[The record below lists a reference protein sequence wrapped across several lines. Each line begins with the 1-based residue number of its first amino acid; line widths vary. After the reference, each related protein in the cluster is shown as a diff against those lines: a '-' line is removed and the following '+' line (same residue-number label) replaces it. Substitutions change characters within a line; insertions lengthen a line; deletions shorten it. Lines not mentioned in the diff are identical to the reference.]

1 MKKPYFRFHPDNWIN
16 NSKLQSVSL
25 SARGLFAE
33 LMCFGMS
40 EKGQGYCPDMKN
52 LEDEAAF
59 FGVEKEE
66 YYGSRRELI
75 DVGLLRRDRNGRL
88 YSPQIRSQYERTVS
102 SRANGCKGGSPDLGG
117 KNSPKEQGTVSKS
130 RLTQMPFSQS
140 RLTQNAPKGKN
151 EGDRSLIQLEAK
163 EITGKKL
170 PTSNASNGA
179 SYLPL
184 AYDSVSSNSKKE
196 DKERNVVVN
205 NNTKKEKKKEE
216 IDPLKVEFE
225 AFWKSYPNKQG
236 KLRAEDYY
244 REWRKTKS
252 AEELSSSL
260 AAYVLAKRKAR
271 NDTFSNGSTFLNPRP
286 RGDSANISDFF
297 QSSFFCGK
305 CLCRNLDNG
314 LCSVTM
320 ERVRAD
326 AVACERYERDTN
338 G

>member
-1 MKKPYFRFHPDNWIN
+1 MSTSVPQERHYVAPLIRNRETGEGVQVKTLRNIHLAIMDFMLANPGIPQWAVANHFGKTQSWLSTIVNSDLFQLHYHERRRLIEDDQRRAI
-16 NSKLQSVSL
+16 NSKIFEMADKGLTKLIAGLDDDEVSVS
-25 SARGLFAE
+25 
-33 LMCFGMS
+33 
-40 EKGQGYCPDMKN
+40 EKR
-52 LEDEAAF
+52 A
-59 FGVEKEE
+59 
-66 YYGSRRELI
+66 I
-75 DVGLLRRDRNGRL
+75 TRL
-88 YSPQIRSQYERTVS
+88 
-102 SRANGCKGGSPDLGG
+102 A
-117 KNSPKEQGTVSKS
+117 
-130 RLTQMPFSQS
+130 
-140 RLTQNAPKGKN
+140 
-151 EGDRSLIQLEAK
+151 LEAQ
-163 EITGKKL
+163 
-170 PTSNASNGA
+170 GA
-179 SYLPL
+179 L
-184 AYDSVSSNSKKE
+184 AHGSKAPA
-196 DKERNVVVN
+196 VVVN